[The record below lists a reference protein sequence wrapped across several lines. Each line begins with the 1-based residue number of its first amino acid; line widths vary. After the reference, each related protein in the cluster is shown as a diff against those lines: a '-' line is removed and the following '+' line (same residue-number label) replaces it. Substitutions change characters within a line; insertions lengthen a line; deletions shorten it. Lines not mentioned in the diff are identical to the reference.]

1 MGLRIG
7 RFAGRRYVALYWKK
21 DATMKKLRFDIER
34 FCRMRGELG
43 DVSTFRLLAL
53 CANPRIAPVVLL
65 RLSELFHERRLGV
78 LSKLFS
84 ILNVVIFG
92 IEVSPRVSIG
102 GGLFLP
108 HTVGTVL
115 GASQIGENCTIMQ
128 GVTLG
133 ASDTDLG
140 FTASQRPI
148 IGSHVIIGA
157 GAKVIGGV
165 TVGDHARIGAN
176 AVVLQDVPA
185 YALAVGVPAVIKTR
199 RTD

>member
-1 MGLRIG
+1 
-7 RFAGRRYVALYWKK
+7 
-21 DATMKKLRFDIER
+21 MKKLRCDIER
-34 FCRMRGELG
+34 FYYLRGELG
-43 DVSTFRLLAL
+43 HVSTFQLLAT
-53 CANPRIAPVVLL
+53 CVNARMAPVVLL
-65 RLSELFHERRLGV
+65 RLSEFFHQRRLGV

-84 ILNVVIFG
+84 MLNVVIFG
-92 IEVSPRVSIG
+92 IEVSPKVSIG

-108 HTVGTVL
+108 HTLGTVL

-133 ASDTDLG
+133 ASDTDLC
-140 FTASQRPI
+140 FTVSERPV
-148 IGSHVIIGA
+148 IGSNVLIGA

-185 YALAVGVPAVIKTR
+185 YALAVGVPALIKTR
-199 RTD
+199 QTD

>member
-1 MGLRIG
+1 
-7 RFAGRRYVALYWKK
+7 
-21 DATMKKLRFDIER
+21 MKKLRNDIER
-34 FCRMRGELG
+34 FSRMRGELG
-43 DVSTFRLLAL
+43 CLSTFQLFMA
-53 CANPRIAPVVLL
+53 CFNPRMAPVALL
-65 RLSELFHERRLGV
+65 RLAEFFYERRLWV
-78 LSKLFS
+78 VSKIFS
-84 ILNVVIFG
+84 MLNVVIFG

-133 ASDTDLG
+133 AIDTDLD
-140 FTASQRPI
+140 FTVSKRPV
-148 IGSHVIIGA
+148 IGSHVLIGA

-165 TVGDHARIGAN
+165 TVGDHAKIGAN

-185 YALAVGVPAVIKTR
+185 YALAVGVPALIKNPQI
-199 RTD
+199 D

>member
-1 MGLRIG
+1 
-7 RFAGRRYVALYWKK
+7 
-21 DATMKKLRFDIER
+21 MKKLRCDVER

-43 DVSTFRLLAL
+43 DVSTLRLLAV
-53 CANPRIAPVVLL
+53 CANPRMAPVVLL
-65 RLSELFHERRLGV
+65 RLSELFHERRLGL

-84 ILNVVIFG
+84 MLNVVIFG

-115 GASQIGENCTIMQ
+115 GASKIGENCTIMQ

-140 FTASQRPI
+140 FTASERPV
-148 IGSHVIIGA
+148 IGSDVLIGA

-185 YALAVGVPAVIKTR
+185 YALAVGVPALIKTR
-199 RTD
+199 QTD